1 MAILLASHRKH
12 FSVSSNFIAGSDDTF
27 NLNEHQKDYFKT
39 KEMDYKIIQPPQQ
52 LADYVRL
59 FWYLEYNAS
68 SDKPFIHQAF
78 AHHCSEI
85 VFCYKGQFK
94 FKSAF
99 EGEKNLSSGV
109 YGQTQTTSKVISD
122 TDFGIFGFYIY
133 PHALAQLFRMPAN
146 ELTNHSIDL
155 KTLCGKEGDILEE
168 KIMLASD
175 NDQRVKIVTDF
186 LERRLKNARNE
197 FSSICSSIRSTSNSY
212 EAVSVKLFASNNF
225 LSVRQFE
232 RRFKE
237 FSGFSPKQF
246 LRIARFN
253 SLLNKPFQNKRL
265 AEIAFEYGYY
275 DESHFSHDFKQFSG
289 FNPKEYFKAEILV
302 ATDRGIYSL

>member
-1 MAILLASHRKH
+1 VIQ
-12 FSVSSNFIAGSDDTF
+12 
-27 NLNEHQKDYFKT
+27 NER
-39 KEMDYKIIQPPQQ
+39 MDFKIIPPPEQ
-52 LADYVRL
+52 LADYVRF

-68 SDKPFIHQAF
+68 SDKPFIHHAF
-78 AHHCSEI
+78 AHHCSEFI
-85 VFCYKGQFK
+85 FCYKGQFK

-99 EGEKNLSSGV
+99 EREKNLFSGI
-109 YGQTQTTSKVISD
+109 YGQTKTTSKVISD
-122 TDFGIFGFYIY
+122 TDFGIFGFYLY
-133 PHALAQLFRMPAN
+133 PHALAQLFRMPAT
-146 ELTNHSIDL
+146 ELTNQSIDL
-155 KTLCGKEGDILEE
+155 QTLCGKEGDILEE
-168 KIMLASD
+168 KIMLAS
-175 NDQRVKIVTDF
+175 NNNERFKTVTDF
-186 LERRLKNARNE
+186 LEIRLKNVRKE
-197 FSSICSSIRSTSNSY
+197 FSSICSSIKAISNSY
-212 EAVSVKLFASNNF
+212 KAVSVNLLASNNF

-275 DESHFSHDFKQFSG
+275 DESHFNHDFKQFSG
-289 FNPKEYFKAEILV
+289 FNPKEYFKPEILA